1 VKRPSWGG
9 AYALDHSQ
17 KCRVLPACCLLVAGF
32 AAQSLPGQSSEEQL
46 HYLIQ
51 PDTFEQPS
59 GKEQAAIT
67 AAICDG
73 KSQDG
78 HCDTCPGGS
87 SVPDATGVAF
97 SLGRVILGHFLAPN
111 STDAFATISGC
122 EQMHASIGWGFLLT
136 WRAGNWEK
144 LEEALGVELGH
155 CHAMRFHSGRQ
166 LLVCEDYRMEQFNL
180 THSVTAV
187 FAKGQS
193 IGFRNL
199 LSATDTTRY
208 CYPQD
213 RLQKAQIDK
222 IEFRELNGDG
232 LDDISFTA
240 SLGTLRDSERRQE
253 LCQNAE
259 AGKPGAKRPEPKV
272 MKTYRIEYRFD
283 GQRFTLTK
291 DSQAAA
297 KLFHWEN

>member
-1 VKRPSWGG
+1 MPNRASPKCQ
-9 AYALDHSQ
+9 AL
-17 KCRVLPACCLLVAGF
+17 LLVACF
-32 AAQSLPGQSSEEQL
+32 ALQPSQAQTSEEQL

-59 GKEQAAIT
+59 EKEQAAIT

-73 KSQDG
+73 HAQEG
-78 HCDTCPGGS
+78 RCDTCPGGS
-87 SVPDATGVAF
+87 SAPDPTGIAF

-111 STDAFATISGC
+111 STDAFAAISGC

-136 WRAGNWEK
+136 QRAGKWEK

-155 CHAMRFHSGRQ
+155 CHAMQFHSGRQ

-213 RLQKAQIDK
+213 RPQKAQIDK
-222 IEFRELNGDG
+222 IEFRDLNGDG
-232 LDDISFTA
+232 IDDISFTA
-240 SLGTLRDSERRQE
+240 SFGTLRDSERRQQ
-253 LCQNAE
+253 LCQDAYDR
-259 AGKPGAKRPEPKV
+259 KRGARRPEPKV
-272 MKTYRIEYRFD
+272 MKTYRIEYLFD
-283 GQRFTLTK
+283 GQRFSLTK
-291 DSQAAA
+291 ASQPAA
-297 KLFHWEN
+297 KLFEWEN